1 MASKLL
7 RAASS
12 VVLSA
17 ALASCGGGGGGG
29 GSPTPPSGGGGAGG
43 IPVPPLMA
51 LTAVNAQDVAGG
63 ATLAGLGTSSLGAL
77 LDAASAMSATAARPA
92 LPRTHVLTRFIKQQ
106 IDQLAR
112 QLQTAPGFRA
122 AALNPPACGSG
133 SATVVQ
139 NGPNSVT
146 ETFTACSPE
155 ANVSLDG
162 TIALSDMNVDPGV
175 SFSGLAAIN
184 LVLKQSGSADMT
196 FAGSGIAVL
205 ETINVNVVTF
215 TLSGPS
221 VSITTGT
228 VTQALRNFTL
238 TATFD
243 GATETD
249 EVTFNYSSTAMTGS
263 VNVSTVTACVTA
275 QAMNFPNTGVLSLTG
290 SGGSQIRVTINGD
303 ESLATPQV
311 TIDLDANGDG
321 IFETT
326 LNKNWADL
334 AV

>member
-7 RAASS
+7 HAARS

-17 ALASCGGGGGGG
+17 ALASCGGGGDGS
-29 GSPTPPSGGGGAGG
+29 GSPAPTGSGGAGSGG

-51 LTAVNAQDVAGG
+51 LNAANAQDVAGG
-63 ATLAGLGTSSLGAL
+63 ATLAGLETSSLGAL
-77 LDAASAMSATAARPA
+77 LDGANAAAMRTTAPA

-106 IDQLAR
+106 VDQMIR
-112 QLQTAPGFRA
+112 TQTAPGVRVA
-122 AALNPPACGSG
+122 ATLAPPTCNTG
-133 SATVVQ
+133 SATVVD
-139 NGPNSVT
+139 NGRGSVT
-146 ETFTACSPE
+146 ETFSACSPE
-155 ANVSLDG
+155 AGLSLDG
-162 TIALSDMNVDPGV
+162 TVTISDMSVDPGV

-184 LVLKQSGSADMT
+184 LVLKQTGSPDMT
-196 FAGSGIAVL
+196 FMGGGFTVL

-228 VTQALRNFTL
+228 VTETLRNFTL
-238 TATFD
+238 TASFD
-243 GATETD
+243 GTAETD
-249 EVTFNYSSTAMTGS
+249 EVTFNYSSTTMTGS
-263 VNVSTVTACVTA
+263 VNVSTVTACVTN
-275 QAMNFPNTGVLSLTG
+275 QSMNFPNTGVLGLAG

-321 IFETT
+321 TFETT

-334 AV
+334 